1 MKRKLSKIM
10 AVMVTMLLVLSLTAC
25 SSGAPKTTS
34 QGQAVKKVGIL
45 QVVEHPSLNEIRE
58 AIIKELDDKG
68 FKDGENITI
77 VYQNAQGDQ
86 SNLKTMAQKFVNGK
100 YDLIIAIATP
110 SAQAVV
116 SETKEIP
123 IVFSAVLDPIGAGVI
138 TNFEKPGANV
148 TGTSNAVSAE
158 KVMELANQIT
168 PNIETVGTVYNPGES
183 NASWVIN
190 SLKEYAAK
198 NKITLV
204 EATVT
209 SSSEVQQAANSLI
222 GKVDVIFIPNDNT
235 VATAMPVVSQ
245 MAIKEKIP
253 VYVTA
258 DSLVRDGGLATNG
271 INYTTLGQETAAMAV
286 EILNGKKPGDIPA
299 KTMSE
304 MNIFLNKDTADA
316 LGVTLPE
323 ELLKQAV
330 QVVENKQVVEKKQ

>member
-10 AVMVTMLLVLSLTAC
+10 AVMVSMLLMLSLTAC
-25 SSGAPKTTS
+25 SPSTTQTTS
-34 QGQAVKKVGIL
+34 QAQIIKKVGIL

-58 AIIKELDDKG
+58 AIVKELGDKG

-77 VYQNAQGDQ
+77 DYQNAQGDQ

-138 TNFEKPGANV
+138 QNFEKPGGNV

-158 KVMELANQIT
+158 KVMELADQIT
-168 PNIETVGTVYNPGES
+168 PGIKKIGTVYNPGES
-183 NASWVIN
+183 NAAWVIN
-190 SLKEYAAK
+190 SLKEYTAK
-198 NKITLV
+198 NNITLV

-209 SSSEVQQAANSLI
+209 NSSEVQQAANSLV
-222 GKVDVIFIPNDNT
+222 GKVDAIFIPNDNT
-235 VATAMPVVSQ
+235 VATAMPIVSQ
-245 MAIKEKIP
+245 IALKAKLP

-271 INYTTLGQETAAMAV
+271 INYTTLGQETADMAV
-286 EILNGKKPGDIPA
+286 EILNGKKPGDISA
-299 KTMSE
+299 KTMSK
-304 MNIFLNKDTADA
+304 MNVYLNKDAADA
-316 LGVTLPE
+316 LGITFSE

-330 QVVENKQVVEKKQ
+330 QVVEKK

>member
-10 AVMVTMLLVLSLTAC
+10 AVMVSMLLMLSLTAC
-25 SSGAPKTTS
+25 SPSTTQTTS
-34 QGQAVKKVGIL
+34 QAQTIKKVGIL

-58 AIIKELDDKG
+58 AIVKELGDKG

-77 VYQNAQGDQ
+77 DYQNAQGDQ

-138 TNFEKPGANV
+138 QNFEKPGGNV

-158 KVMELANQIT
+158 KVMELADQIT
-168 PNIETVGTVYNPGES
+168 PGIKKIGTVYNPGES
-183 NASWVIN
+183 NAAWVIN
-190 SLKEYAAK
+190 SLKEYTAK
-198 NKITLV
+198 NNITLV

-209 SSSEVQQAANSLI
+209 NSSEVQQAANSLV
-222 GKVDVIFIPNDNT
+222 GKVDAIFIPNDNT
-235 VATAMPVVSQ
+235 VATAMPIVSQ
-245 MAIKEKIP
+245 IALKAKLP

-271 INYTTLGQETAAMAV
+271 INYTTLGQETADMAV
-286 EILNGKKPGDIPA
+286 EILNGKKPGDISA
-299 KTMSE
+299 KTMSK
-304 MNIFLNKDTADA
+304 MNVYLNKDTADA
-316 LGVTLPE
+316 LGITFSE

-330 QVVENKQVVEKKQ
+330 QVVEKK